1 MARSAFPFATGDI
14 SALAR
19 SLGRELAA
27 RDGFPGHVELLNIL
41 SRSAGFRNFQHF
53 RAQAAAADRLDRQPP
68 PPVDEPVDLVRVER
82 VLRLFD
88 PEGRLTRW
96 PGKDSQRVLCLWALW
111 AAIPAGRGF
120 AEKEVNALLAARHH
134 FGDHALLRR
143 EMVDRGLMWRR
154 ANGSLYRRVEQR
166 PPAEARAVI
175 RRLAARASRQP

>member
-1 MARSAFPFATGDI
+1 MARPIFPFAIGDI

-19 SLGRELAA
+19 SLGRELAS
-27 RDGFPGHVELLNIL
+27 RDGLPGHVDLLNIL

-53 RAQAAAADRLDRQPP
+53 RAQAAAADRLAR
-68 PPVDEPVDLVRVER
+68 PPVSPVEEEPVDLVRVER

-88 PEGRLTRW
+88 PAGRLIRW

-111 AAIPAGRGF
+111 AAIPAGRRF

-143 EMVDRGLMWRR
+143 EMVDRGLMWRT
-154 ANGSLYRRVEQR
+154 ADGSLYRRVEQR

-175 RRLAARASRQP
+175 RRLSGRADPG